1 MKALFSCV
9 LLPAV
14 LLAGCVNTKPRPM
27 TIACGVDKP
36 RFVAQCVQLLKSNGY
51 QIIEENPFVARVRAT
66 KGQNQVNMG
75 ENVQYNGPYL
85 FDAAYDGTTVIVSVA
100 TTIRTNRADE
110 PPFILQTHNESRG
123 TSSSDKAFFMPVLTG
138 LRQLCGKPK

>member
-1 MKALFSCV
+1 MKAPFLCV

-14 LLAGCVNTKPRPM
+14 LLAGCINTRPRPM
-27 TIACGVDKP
+27 TIACSVAKP
-36 RFVAQCVQLLKSNGY
+36 RFVTQCVQLLKSNGY
-51 QIIEENPFVARVRAT
+51 QVIEENPDAARVRAT

-85 FDAAYDGTTVIVSVA
+85 FDATYDGTTIIISVA
-100 TTIRTNRADE
+100 TTIRTTRADE

-123 TSSSDKAFFMPVLTG
+123 TSASDKAFFVPVLTG
-138 LRQLCGKPK
+138 LRQLCK